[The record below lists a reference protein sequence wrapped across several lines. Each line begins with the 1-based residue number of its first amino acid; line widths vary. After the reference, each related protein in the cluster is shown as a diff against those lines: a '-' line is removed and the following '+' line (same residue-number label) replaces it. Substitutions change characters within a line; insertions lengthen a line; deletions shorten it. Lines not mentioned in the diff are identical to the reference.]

1 MRRETGCAFVMAG
14 RGALADPWIFGGEP
28 VTESEAAAFLL
39 EYAERLLERC
49 PSSLRG
55 AAGRVKQLL
64 RYWTA
69 GGLVDL
75 DRESWMR
82 EPDPERLFARLRAVR
97 KKKPA
102 CAPGRGFGT

>member
-1 MRRETGCAFVMAG
+1 MVG
-14 RGALADPWIFGGEP
+14 RAALADPWIFEGTV
-28 VTESEAAAFLL
+28 VTAEEAAAFLL
-39 EYAERLLERC
+39 EYAGRLLEQR

-69 GGLVDL
+69 GSLVDL

-82 EPDPERLFARLRAVR
+82 ESEPERLFARLRAVR

-102 CAPGRGFGT
+102 CSPGGGFGT